1 MTINSA
7 GDAPNF
13 LDMLRLSVQDRE
25 DPYAMDILECGVRV
39 ADCHETHT
47 DLDLYLTWWFSI
59 AQAQAHL
66 KL

>member
-1 MTINSA
+1 MITSNSPA
-7 GDAPNF
+7 NF
-13 LDMLRLSVQDRE
+13 DSFLALDSLDRE

-47 DLDLYLTWWFSI
+47 DLDLYLRWWFTI

>member
-1 MTINSA
+1 MLHSK
-7 GDAPNF
+7 GDARNF
-13 LDMLRLSVQDRE
+13 LDMIALDAQDRE
-25 DPYAMDILECGVRV
+25 DPYALDVLECGVRV
-39 ADCHETHT
+39 ADCHDTHT